1 MRKLKKHC
9 FLMYYEFQ
17 SIQLN
22 ALENIYSNYWLTY
35 STRISYQTRKHCYL
49 LFAKILYL
57 LWNVCGDNET

>member
-1 MRKLKKHC
+1 
-9 FLMYYEFQ
+9 MYYEFQ